1 MKPNAKRQ
9 LAAQAFDA
17 ATANSVN
24 TTSGSLLGSFNLSG
38 FTHILNTPAYRS
50 EIAFVMT
57 GDGIVHPIKN
67 IEIFE
72 YDASTSTVSAK
83 INGITYPV
91 RNVLCK
97 DTSIL
102 TIQNHIVRWLR
113 GAHYDALIE
122 KLNPQPKGE
131 EKTLIGIVA
140 GDANELGRY
149 LMDIRQ
155 ATLRRL
161 KRKYN
166 MDDYIAEEV
175 ISRVQ
180 MRLAEKMLTGTWV
193 YTDKPHTIKAYLNSC
208 IENMAIDL
216 LRRQKNQRDHIVS
229 EGEIIL
235 DQDDEKGAAE
245 GDFTSALFN
254 STGAIADGNLNP
266 FGQLS
271 QYDLLAYIK
280 TAEDWV
286 TESPKSPIRHLLGYA
301 EACLKHGDDL
311 TQAEYAE
318 KIGMK
323 PSTFKEYIKRGRLE
337 LEKLG
342 IGAAALR
349 SGFFATKPEHS
360 SIKLAP

>member
-1 MKPNAKRQ
+1 
-9 LAAQAFDA
+9 
-17 ATANSVN
+17 
-24 TTSGSLLGSFNLSG
+24 
-38 FTHILNTPAYRS
+38 
-50 EIAFVMT
+50 MT
-57 GDGIVHPIKN
+57 GDGIVHPIKY
-67 IEIFE
+67 EIFE

-83 INGITYPV
+83 NQRDCLPV

-229 EGEIIL
+229 RG
-235 DQDDEKGAAE
+235 
-245 GDFTSALFN
+245 
-254 STGAIADGNLNP
+254 
-266 FGQLS
+266 
-271 QYDLLAYIK
+271 
-280 TAEDWV
+280 
-286 TESPKSPIRHLLGYA
+286 KS
-301 EACLKHGDDL
+301 
-311 TQAEYAE
+311 
-318 KIGMK
+318 
-323 PSTFKEYIKRGRLE
+323 
-337 LEKLG
+337 
-342 IGAAALR
+342 
-349 SGFFATKPEHS
+349 S
-360 SIKLAP
+360 SIKMTKKVPPKVILQALFSIPLAPLPTET